1 MQFVEVDK
9 QVLVEKIVRLQRS
22 LARKGEKV
30 EFLEEHVNQL
40 INELQRKAKY
50 VGCERRLDFGMERVE
65 KE

>member
-1 MQFVEVDK
+1 M
-9 QVLVEKIVRLQRS
+9 LVEKIVRLQRS